1 MKFAFLYEE
10 GKIKNYKVEGNEIII
25 NYLDDT
31 TERMPYTNDDE
42 QRLQEKMLEQA
53 KERDEQ
59 VDSDFYKKKRRKELS
74 DVNSYVIYTMLNT
87 STFFNTDLEW
97 LRIAAGIMVFVAGG
111 FVTYSS
117 IQAKQLND
125 KRKEL
130 EKYRL
135 YLSMIKENQNSIAPA
150 VLKCNDKEVNI
161 NTLDNFSLR
170 DIKKLNKTILT
181 NRTK

>member
-1 MKFAFLYEE
+1 MKFAFLLED
-10 GKIKNYKVEGNEIII
+10 GIIKNYKIEGNEIVI

-31 TERMPYTNDDE
+31 TERMPYTKDNA
-42 QRLQEKMLEQA
+42 QKLQEKMIEQA

-59 VDSDFYKKKRRKELS
+59 VEPDFYKKKRRKELS

-87 STFFNTDLEW
+87 STFLHTDLEW
-97 LRIAAGIMVFVAGG
+97 LRIAAGIMVLVSGS

-135 YLSMIKENQNSIAPA
+135 YLSMIKQNQNSIAPPI
-150 VLKCNDKEVNI
+150 LKYKNELVNI

-170 DIKKLNKTILT
+170 DIKKLNKSLQT
-181 NRTK
+181 NGTK